1 MRWVQVGL
9 FSFRQATALVWIT
22 SSTLAEE
29 ETHTGIDTMG
39 TLIDMG
45 TDTTRSQAIP
55 GLLDLAVLDI
65 IRTDIMDRIR
75 MDIMAQL
82 AATTEAIDGMAAA
95 IFPTAITA

>member
-1 MRWVQVGL
+1 MGL
-9 FSFRQATALVWIT
+9 FSSRQATALVWIT

-29 ETHTGIDTMG
+29 ETRTGIDTMG

-45 TDTTRSQAIP
+45 TDTTRSQTIP

-75 MDIMAQL
+75 MDIMVQMVAI
-82 AATTEAIDGMAAA
+82 TEATEGTAAA
-95 IFPTAITA
+95 IFPTATTA